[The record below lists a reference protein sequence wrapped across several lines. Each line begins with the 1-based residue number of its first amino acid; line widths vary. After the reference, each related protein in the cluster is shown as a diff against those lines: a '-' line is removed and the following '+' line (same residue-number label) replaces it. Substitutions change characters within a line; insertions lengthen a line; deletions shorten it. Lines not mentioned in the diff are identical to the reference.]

1 MSPRPVGHHM
11 ELKAAQ
17 DGTGAIAKHRD
28 LVCDLLALHQA
39 DAQTSHT
46 ATTVCGL
53 SPDVRLHAPLHL

>member
-1 MSPRPVGHHM
+1 M

-53 SPDVRLHAPLHL
+53 SHDVHLHAPLHL